1 MTSGT
6 DTFYGWVSITYVVGS
21 PNQATVNAFAF
32 ENQPNTPITVAA
44 VPEPASLAMVAA
56 GAAFAAAAYRR
67 RSRFAARPH

>member
-1 MTSGT
+1 
-6 DTFYGWVSITYVVGS
+6 V
-21 PNQATVNAFAF
+21 TVNAFAF

-44 VPEPASLAMVAA
+44 VPEPTSLAMVAAA